1 MVMADHRRYTKRK
14 YMRELAFAKGYL
26 EALLT
31 IEQEY
36 GMSEL
41 EEEIDKYKNRID
53 VLEDRIKGLPSDP
66 DDDK

>member
-1 MVMADHRRYTKRK
+1 MADHKRYVKRK

-31 IEQEY
+31 IESEY

-41 EEEIDKYKNRID
+41 EAEIDKYKNRID
-53 VLEDRIKGLPSDP
+53 ELEDRIKGLPPDS
-66 DDDK
+66 DDDNK